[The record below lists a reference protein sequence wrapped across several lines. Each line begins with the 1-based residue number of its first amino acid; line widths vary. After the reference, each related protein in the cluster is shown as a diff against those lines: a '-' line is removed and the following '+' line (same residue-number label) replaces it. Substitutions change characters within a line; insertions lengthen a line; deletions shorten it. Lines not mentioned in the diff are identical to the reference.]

1 MVLPVNNYQKQK
13 INKRTRED
21 RKAPPPNAKQNIKL
35 TKLKQTQ
42 KVRGGS
48 LNLFG
53 TERPFKVNRPKN
65 VFFQI
70 TSAVGVD
77 RSFQSYQEVPWMFL
91 QVSDILRE

>member
-1 MVLPVNNYQKQK
+1 MSKWLQNSLYLFCESFEQRLESIIKPHEAFIVCVEVNP
-13 INKRTRED
+13 D
-21 RKAPPPNAKQNIKL
+21 FL
-35 TKLKQTQ
+35 
-42 KVRGGS
+42 

-53 TERPFKVNRPKN
+53 TERPFKVNRQKN

-91 QVSDILRE
+91 HTSDILRE